1 MRKNQNSFSFLL
13 KLFPLVLFALFL
25 SACSKDAVDTELEVQ
40 VEEIS
45 CFDCTVEQAFP
56 GQEGTTHSI
65 RLKDQFFTYTEIDGN
80 YVYGGDILLTKK
92 QIEKVEEI
100 ARTNEVFRGVG
111 RLADRW
117 PGGVMYYSVEKGLAN
132 KQRVFDAMA
141 AISAST
147 GITFQEAVTKGK
159 PSNRTPNYVKF
170 RTGSGCSSYVGMI
183 GGSQDINL
191 ATGCSTGNTI
201 HEICHALGIY
211 HEQSR
216 IDRDSYVIINFDNI
230 TAGRENNFAKVSSSY
245 AADYTATLNF
255 GSIMMYSSF
264 AFSKNGLP
272 TITKLDGSTYTVQ
285 RDALSSDDVSTI
297 NTMYP

>member
-1 MRKNQNSFSFLL
+1 MCKRPNLLFSSTKLL
-13 KLFPLVLFALFL
+13 PVLLFALLL
-25 SACSKDAVDTELEVQ
+25 SACSKDAVNTEIELQ
-40 VEEIS
+40 TEELS
-45 CFDCTVEQAFP
+45 CSDCLVEQAFP
-56 GQEGTTHSI
+56 GQEGTIHSI
-65 RLKDQFFTYTEIDGN
+65 RLRDQVFTYTEIDGN
-80 YVYGGDILLTKK
+80 YVYGGDILLTRK
-92 QIEKVEEI
+92 QIEKVEEL

-111 RLADRW
+111 RLANRW
-117 PGGVMYYSVEKGLAN
+117 PGGVMYYSIDKGLAN

-141 AISAST
+141 AVSAST

-159 PSNRTPNYVKF
+159 PANRTPNYVKF

-183 GGSQDINL
+183 GGAQDINL

-216 IDRDSYVIINFDNI
+216 IDRDNYVIINFDNI
-230 TAGRENNFAKVSSSY
+230 TSGRENNFAKVSSSY
-245 AADYTATLNF
+245 AADYTATLDF

-264 AFSKNGLP
+264 AFSNNGLP
-272 TITKLDGSTYTVQ
+272 TITRLDGSTYSVQ
-285 RDALSSDDVSTI
+285 RDALSSDDISTI

>member
-1 MRKNQNSFSFLL
+1 MRKNQNALSFLSKFL
-13 KLFPLVLFALFL
+13 PIVLFALAL
-25 SACSKDAVDTELEVQ
+25 SACSKDTVNTAPELQVGEVNC
-40 VEEIS
+40 S
-45 CFDCTVEQAFP
+45 DCTVEQAFP
-56 GQEGTTHSI
+56 GQEGIIHSI
-65 RLKDQFFTYTEIDGN
+65 RLRDQIFTSTEIDGN
-80 YVYGGDILLTKK
+80 YVYGGDILLTEK
-92 QIEKVEEI
+92 QIEKVEKM

-117 PGGVMYYSVEKGLAN
+117 PGGVVYYTVEKGLAN
-132 KQRVFDAMA
+132 KQRVFDAMT
-141 AISAST
+141 AISANT

-159 PSNRTPNYVKF
+159 PANRTANYVKF

-183 GGSQDINL
+183 GGAQDINL

-216 IDRDSYVIINFDNI
+216 IDRDNYVIINFDNI
-230 TAGRENNFAKVSSSY
+230 TTGRENNFAKVSSSY
-245 AADYTATLNF
+245 AADYTASLNF

-285 RDALSSDDVSTI
+285 RDALSSDDISTI